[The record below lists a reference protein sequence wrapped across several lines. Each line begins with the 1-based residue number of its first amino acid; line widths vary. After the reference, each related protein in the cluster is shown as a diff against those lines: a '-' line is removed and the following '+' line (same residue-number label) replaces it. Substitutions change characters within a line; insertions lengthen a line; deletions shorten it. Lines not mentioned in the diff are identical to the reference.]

1 MPEVTSVGVMVADV
15 LVWPVDEWPERG
27 RLRVVERIELRTG
40 GLAHTTALTLARLG
54 VQTAAVGRVGDD
66 AFGTVLI
73 EALRSH
79 GVHPHVVC
87 DPEVGTSVTVVAVAG
102 GGERSFLHF
111 VGANGRLVPED
122 VPDGLLASTR
132 ILHLGGFFLLPG
144 LDGEPAARLLERA
157 RRAGARTSVDVAWDP
172 QDRWMEALR
181 PCLGHLDFLF
191 GNQDELA
198 QLAQTEAPHEI
209 ARRLR
214 ALGVG
219 VVAVKMGERGA
230 YVAAEGWEGHVPTFD
245 VPVVDTTG
253 AGDAFCGGF
262 LAAALRGWPWE
273 EVTRF
278 ANAVGALCVT
288 AIGGATGVRTFEET
302 IAFLRTARPRTQEG
316 QR

>member
-1 MPEVTSVGVMVADV
+1 MPDVTSVGVMVADV

-27 RLRVVERIELRTG
+27 RLRVVDRIELRTG
-40 GLAHTTALTLARLG
+40 GLAHTTALTLAKLG
-54 VQTAAVGRVGDD
+54 VETAAVGRVGND

-73 EALRSH
+73 ETLRAH
-79 GVHPHVVC
+79 GVHPHVVR
-87 DPEVGTSVTVVAVAG
+87 DPEVGTSVTVVAVTR

-122 VPDGLLASTR
+122 VPDELLASTK

-144 LDGEPAARLLERA
+144 LDGEPAARFLERA
-157 RRAGARTSVDVAWDP
+157 RRTGCRTSVDVAWDA
-172 QDRWMEALR
+172 QGRWMEALG

-191 GNQDELA
+191 GNQDELG
-198 QLAQTEAPHEI
+198 QLTRTRAPQEI
-209 ARRLR
+209 ARHLR

-230 YVAAEGWEGHVPTFD
+230 YVAADEWEGHVPAFE

-288 AIGGATGVRTFEET
+288 AIGGATGVRSFEET
-302 IAFLRTARPRTQEG
+302 IAFLRTGRIRAVKEG
-316 QR
+316 